1 MTGRPTDAGHEV
13 DVLLRTGPFPE
24 ALRAAIERSG
34 LTLERLRD
42 RLDRRGIHVSLSTL
56 SYWRLGRSRPER
68 AASLRAV
75 QAIETILGLP
85 RHSLEALL
93 GPPRPRGRWVATQQQ
108 SRRYGGM
115 LQPAQ
120 SLAETVEALVGPSD
134 GKLRLWSQDDA
145 ATVDANG
152 LIRQVHT
159 RQVLRAVDGHPDRHI
174 AVYCGDPGTAP
185 DALTAEAVR
194 NCRLGR
200 VRRHPRAPVI
210 AAELMLDQTLR
221 AGQTHLLE
229 YRFTIAEGSPGL
241 DYRRAFRYPVGT
253 YVLSVSFT
261 EPKLPVRCF
270 GLSQPGVDAALTQ
283 DDELPLTPGRLVHL
297 MARDVQPGVLG
308 IGWEWS

>member
-1 MTGRPTDAGHEV
+1 MAVPPDIGHEV
-13 DVLLRTGPFPE
+13 EVLLRAGPFHA

-68 AASLRAV
+68 ADSLRAV

-93 GPPRPRGRWVATQQQ
+93 GPPRPRGRWVTQQRQ
-108 SRRYGGM
+108 PRRYGRM
-115 LQPAQ
+115 LEPAQ

-134 GKLRLWSQDDA
+134 SDLRLWSQDDA
-145 ATVDANG
+145 AAVDQYGA
-152 LIRQVHT
+152 LRSVHT
-159 RQVLRAVDGHPDRHI
+159 RQVLRAVAGNPDRYL
-174 AVYCGDPGTAP
+174 AVYCADDGTP
-185 DALTAEAVR
+185 PEALGAEAVR

-210 AAELMLDQTLR
+210 AAELLFDHTLR

-229 YRFTIAEGSPGL
+229 YRFTIEETGAVAH
-241 DYRRAFRYPVGT
+241 DHRRAFRYPVGA
-253 YVLSVSFT
+253 YVMSVQFT
-261 EPKLPVRCF
+261 EPRLPVRCYT
-270 GLSQPGVDAALTQ
+270 LAQPGVDAALEHG
-283 DDELPLTPGRLVHL
+283 DELALAPGRVLHL
-297 MARDVQPGVLG
+297 TARDVQPGVLG
-308 IGWEWS
+308 IGWDWS